1 MKKEWN
7 FGIDFGVLTNRVTG
21 SLDVYKRKADN
32 LLMTSVKVPSPANI
46 HSSST
51 LNIGSITSS
60 GLELTLNT
68 IPIVRKDFQWRS
80 TVTLSKVFSNKLED
94 FSYSSADYLEFGG
107 IGGYGSLGNAVRL
120 YKGSNIG
127 DFYGKRFAGFNESG
141 EWLFYNK
148 EGEKVTAD
156 LIYDDDKTVIGN
168 GQPKWYLSWTNNFQY
183 KNFDLSFMF
192 KGRFGYDVLNRMNM
206 FYNNLTTLQAGYN
219 VLNSA
224 INEGVSATYQ
234 YSDYYLEKGNYI
246 RLDNITLG
254 YNFKNK
260 NEKWPSFRVYVS
272 ATDLF
277 TITGYK
283 GLNPEMDDTG
293 MAPSMEACGRTPVT
307 RSVSVGLNVNF

>member
-148 EGEKVTAD
+148 EGK
-156 LIYDDDKTVIGN
+156 
-168 GQPKWYLSWTNNFQY
+168 
-183 KNFDLSFMF
+183 
-192 KGRFGYDVLNRMNM
+192 R
-206 FYNNLTTLQAGYN
+206 
-219 VLNSA
+219 
-224 INEGVSATYQ
+224 
-234 YSDYYLEKGNYI
+234 
-246 RLDNITLG
+246 
-254 YNFKNK
+254 
-260 NEKWPSFRVYVS
+260 
-272 ATDLF
+272 
-277 TITGYK
+277 
-283 GLNPEMDDTG
+283 
-293 MAPSMEACGRTPVT
+293 
-307 RSVSVGLNVNF
+307 